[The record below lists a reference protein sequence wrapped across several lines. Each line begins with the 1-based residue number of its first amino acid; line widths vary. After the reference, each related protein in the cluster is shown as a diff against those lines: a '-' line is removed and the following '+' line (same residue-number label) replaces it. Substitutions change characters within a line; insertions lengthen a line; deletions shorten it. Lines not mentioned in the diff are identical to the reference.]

1 MTPTPLR
8 AASGLCL
15 LLASLP
21 LLAIPQENPNRP
33 PWAQKNKTG
42 SSKTEKPDEASTTP
56 DDAAQSR
63 TTIKVKVNLVNV
75 LVSVLDENNRPAP
88 DLPVEAFQLS
98 EEGNP
103 QKIEV
108 FEKETQQPLDLALMI
123 DASLSAQIQMP
134 TERAAAAHFI
144 QQVIRPGDRLAVF
157 GFDENVTRV
166 ADFSDKIP
174 MLQEAVRKIPPGAGT
189 SIYDAIVLG
198 SRSLSSQKMHAPLR
212 PRAEV
217 DATWTTPLNRHAAPA
232 ASHRSPSGATPPA

>member
-75 LVSVLDENNRPAP
+75 LVSVLDEHNRPAP
-88 DLPVEAFQLS
+88 DLSVEAFQ
-98 EEGNP
+98 
-103 QKIEV
+103 V
-108 FEKETQQPLDLALMI
+108 LDEDKSI
-123 DASLSAQIQMP
+123 KSA
-134 TERAAAAHFI
+134 
-144 QQVIRPGDRLAVF
+144 
-157 GFDENVTRV
+157 
-166 ADFSDKIP
+166 
-174 MLQEAVRKIPPGAGT
+174 
-189 SIYDAIVLG
+189 
-198 SRSLSSQKMHAPLR
+198 
-212 PRAEV
+212 
-217 DATWTTPLNRHAAPA
+217 
-232 ASHRSPSGATPPA
+232 